1 MSPFDQTQAAT
12 DLLLDT
18 LRAAGELLTDAEA
31 LARERVAALH
41 QHLSTVELARM
52 QQILQQATHELATTL
67 ALTAQEL
74 AILQQ
79 RAALRARH
87 PMFNVA
93 QCDALLTQGWSLALG
108 QQLQREL
115 PGAGLRDIAVAAQRL
130 QADAA
135 SLPPAVRSGA

>member
-1 MSPFDQTQAAT
+1 
-12 DLLLDT
+12 
-18 LRAAGELLTDAEA
+18 
-31 LARERVAALH
+31 
-41 QHLSTVELARM
+41 M